1 MIESKQVF
9 IILIVLLFLSVIT
22 AGSVF
27 SQAPA
32 GGAGQTQMDQP
43 GPQGQQEQQ
52 GQQGQ
57 GFGQRQMQDP
67 EQMQAMITSSLKE
80 LLGSTDEEW
89 EIIGPKV
96 LNVYSLTMAS
106 SQSRGF
112 NMRTLMGGNTGR
124 GSMQG
129 NTQGRGMDN
138 RSMNT
143 TGGTAL
149 EELQTLLESEDTT
162 TSQLRNKMAE
172 VRKERETAIQDL
184 AKAQKELRELLTLKQ
199 EAILISIGMLE

>member
-1 MIESKQVF
+1 MIKSKRV
-9 IILIVLLFLSVIT
+9 IILIVLLFFSVIT

-32 GGAGQTQMDQP
+32 GSSGQPQM
-43 GPQGQQEQQ
+43 

-67 EQMQAMITSSLKE
+67 EQMQAMITSNLKE

-112 NMRTLMGGNTGR
+112 NMRTVGRNTTR

-129 NTQGRGMDN
+129 DTQGRGMDN
-138 RSMNT
+138 RFMNT
-143 TGGTAL
+143 TGGTAFQ
-149 EELQTLLESEDTT
+149 ELQTLLESEDTT
-162 TSQLRNKMAE
+162 TTQLKNKIAE
-172 VRKERETAIQDL
+172 VRKERETARQDL
-184 AKAQKELRELLTLKQ
+184 AKAQKQLRELLTLKQ

>member
-1 MIESKQVF
+1 MIKSKRV
-9 IILIVLLFLSVIT
+9 IILIVLLFFSVIT
-22 AGSVF
+22 AGLAF

-32 GGAGQTQMDQP
+32 GSSGQPQM
-43 GPQGQQEQQ
+43 

-67 EQMQAMITSSLKE
+67 EQMQAMITSNLKE

-112 NMRTLMGGNTGR
+112 NMRTVGRNTTR

-129 NTQGRGMDN
+129 DTQGRGMDN
-138 RSMNT
+138 RFMNT
-143 TGGTAL
+143 TGGTTL
-149 EELQTLLESEDTT
+149 QELQTLLESEDTT
-162 TSQLRNKMAE
+162 TTQLKNKIAE
-172 VRKERETAIQDL
+172 VRKERETARQDL
-184 AKAQKELRELLTLKQ
+184 AKAQKQLRELLTLKQ